1 MSAPQ
6 TLQVVILDKD
16 YQVSCPPEEREALLR
31 SADEL
36 DQRMRRIRASG
47 GVIGLERIAIMAALN
62 LTYELLQS
70 RRNQDLSDQTQQLL
84 KCAGYPQLY
93 VKLPFDSVVLYGLF
107 KALSVVQI
115 NELLFSYGLETLG

>member
-70 RRNQDLSDQTQQLL
+70 RRSQDLSDQTQQLL
-84 KCAGYPQLY
+84 EQLNGR
-93 VKLPFDSVVLYGLF
+93 LDT
-107 KALSVVQI
+107 ALNS
-115 NELLFSYGLETLG
+115 LEESSRAADISPAS

>member
-70 RRNQDLSDQTQQLL
+70 RRDQNQSGQTQQLL
-84 KCAGYPQLY
+84 EQLNSR
-93 VKLPFDSVVLYGLF
+93 LDA
-107 KALSVVQI
+107 ALNS
-115 NELLFSYGLETLG
+115 LEDVPETAEGTPAE

>member
-1 MSAPQ
+1 MSIPQ

-16 YQVSCPPEEREALLR
+16 YQVSCPPDEREALLR

-70 RRNQDLSDQTQQLL
+70 RRDLNASEQTN
-84 KCAGYPQLY
+84 
-93 VKLPFDSVVLYGLF
+93 
-107 KALSVVQI
+107 LSLQQI
-115 NELLFSYGLETLG
+115 NSRLDAALQALEQAEKTPVPTPEL

>member
-70 RRNQDLSDQTQQLL
+70 RRDQDQSGQTQGLLDQLNSRL
-84 KCAGYPQLY
+84 DAALNT
-93 VKLPFDSVVLYGLF
+93 LEESDDSAVTTP
-107 KALSVVQI
+107 AS
-115 NELLFSYGLETLG
+115 

>member
-1 MSAPQ
+1 MSIPQ
-6 TLQVVILDKD
+6 TLQVVILDKE

-36 DQRMRRIRASG
+36 NKRMRRIRASG

-70 RRNQDLSDQTQQLL
+70 QHDPASPEQT
-84 KCAGYPQLY
+84 
-93 VKLPFDSVVLYGLF
+93 DR
-107 KALSVVQI
+107 ALEQI
-115 NELLFSYGLETLG
+115 NSRLDTALQVLEQTENVTTEPGL

>member
-70 RRNQDLSDQTQQLL
+70 RRDQNHSEQTQQLL
-84 KCAGYPQLY
+84 ERLNSRLDA
-93 VKLPFDSVVLYGLF
+93 
-107 KALSVVQI
+107 ALSTVE
-115 NELLFSYGLETLG
+115 NEPGSAETPVSE

>member
-70 RRNQDLSDQTQQLL
+70 RRDQNQSGQTQQLL
-84 KCAGYPQLY
+84 EQLNSRLDAALNSLEDSSDSAEITPAG
-93 VKLPFDSVVLYGLF
+93 
-107 KALSVVQI
+107 
-115 NELLFSYGLETLG
+115 

>member
-70 RRNQDLSDQTQQLL
+70 RRSQDLSDQTQQLL
-84 KCAGYPQLY
+84 EQLNGR
-93 VKLPFDSVVLYGLF
+93 LDT
-107 KALSVVQI
+107 ALNS
-115 NELLFSYGLETLG
+115 LEESSQAADITPAS

>member
-1 MSAPQ
+1 LSIPQ
-6 TLQVVILDKD
+6 TLQVTILDKD
-16 YQVSCPPEEREALLR
+16 YQVSCPPDEREALLR

-70 RRNQDLSDQTQQLL
+70 RSDLQVSEKTNQALQKINSRLDDALQTLEN
-84 KCAGYPQLY
+84 PQRQRE
-93 VKLPFDSVVLYGLF
+93 VVG
-107 KALSVVQI
+107 
-115 NELLFSYGLETLG
+115 

>member
-70 RRNQDLSDQTQQLL
+70 RRDQNQSGQTQQLL
-84 KCAGYPQLY
+84 EQLNSR
-93 VKLPFDSVVLYGLF
+93 LDA
-107 KALSVVQI
+107 ALNS
-115 NELLFSYGLETLG
+115 LEDVPETAESTPAE

>member
-36 DQRMRRIRASG
+36 DQRMRRIRATG

-70 RRNQDLSDQTQQLL
+70 RRNLDQSSQTDRLLEQLNSRL
-84 KCAGYPQLY
+84 DA
-93 VKLPFDSVVLYGLF
+93 
-107 KALSVVQI
+107 A
-115 NELLFSYGLETLG
+115 LETLEEPVNATVATPAPDSSASL